1 MTRPSR
7 SAPAPASSRTLS
19 SILHAALSVPIGAG
33 LIAGWILLSRPGWF
47 ALLVLLPVALLL
59 WRPRYWLA
67 LLLALIPII
76 DLTAWTGNGYFAES
90 DALIGAALIAL
101 GLRGLHASERD
112 EAHLR
117 WNAGPLIVI
126 TLLWVSYIV
135 ALARGLTPLPAINAG
150 TFVLFGGNME
160 AVRLARGPLLALWC
174 LPFLTRTGLRGLAA
188 GAVLAMLGVASAVL
202 LERLSFTSLT
212 DFATDYRTTGS
223 FWEMHVGGAALDG
236 ALVLTWPITVWA
248 AVRGRGWLRVGAGLA
263 SLLGAYAILAGFTR
277 STYAAAG
284 VSLLVLLTLSLWQP
298 SARQRRSQPV
308 RWPIALLIT
317 TVLLAAAATFDSSGY
332 RGLVALLCLAVCG
345 WLAAGAAPDAPA
357 ASRGPVLV
365 GLACGIVLAGLAA
378 MLDALH
384 EKMVYL
390 QFIGIVVLAALS
402 TQPGRPR
409 RALGTVGAFAA
420 LAWSAIGAVRVA
432 DHWGGGEAG
441 TLMAVAALVLA
452 ALTSVPAL
460 AGRVAW
466 RIKRRHIVPL
476 LVALGCTGMTIAVAN
491 SYYAGARFST
501 IGADL
506 NTRIN
511 NWRQVVTLVDSP
523 SYALLGLGAGQFPL
537 AYRWKVI
544 DSLFSG
550 DVHLNSDG
558 QTTWATLDAPRHIQG
573 GEEVFRLTQRVRGNE
588 VVLPARLQF
597 RGRARTD
604 AVIGMELCRKHLI
617 YPAVCIGRNMT
628 IPGDGQWHL
637 LTWDAAADTNLD
649 GGPWYAYRPLTFAF
663 SPQATQAFD
672 VTGISLIDATGTE
685 RIDNGNFAFDGW
697 RWFSA
702 SDRQHLP
709 WHAKNVFLHMLVENG
724 ALGVVALGLAF
735 IVALVRLVGW
745 PGNMHPMAAPMA
757 ASLAGFLV
765 AGTFDSIIDAPR
777 VAFMLFLWLGIALG
791 LTGATAAGNANSTP
805 SSG

>member
-1 MTRPSR
+1 M
-7 SAPAPASSRTLS
+7 
-19 SILHAALSVPIGAG
+19 PIGAG
-33 LIAGWILLSRPGWF
+33 LIAGWVVLSRPGWA
-47 ALLVLLPVALLL
+47 ALLLILPATLLL
-59 WRPRYWLA
+59 WRPQYWLA

-76 DLTAWTGNGYFAES
+76 DRTAWTGNGYFAES

-101 GLRGLHASERD
+101 GLRGFSNNERD
-112 EAHLR
+112 ELHLS

-126 TLLWVSYIV
+126 ALLWLSYIV
-135 ALARGLTPLPAINAG
+135 ALARGLTPLPAINPG

-174 LPFLTRTGLRGLAA
+174 LPFLARTGLRGLTA
-188 GAVLAMLGVASAVL
+188 GAVLAMLGVAGAVL

-236 ALVLTWPITVWA
+236 ALVLTWPFTVWA
-248 AVRGRGWLRVGAGLA
+248 AVRARGWLRIAAGIA

-284 VSLLVLLTLSLWQP
+284 LSLAVLLTLSLWHP
-298 SARQRRSQPV
+298 SARQRRPQAV
-308 RWPIALLIT
+308 RWPIAILIV
-317 TVLLAAAATFDSSGY
+317 TVLLAAAATFDGSGY
-332 RGLVALLCLAVCG
+332 RGLTALLCLAVCG

-365 GLACGIVLAGLAA
+365 GLVCGVVLAGLSA
-378 MLDALH
+378 MLGVLH
-384 EKMVYL
+384 DKMLYL
-390 QFIGIVVLAALS
+390 QFVGIAALAAMS

-409 RALGTVGAFAA
+409 GPLGTVGAFAA

-432 DHWGGGEAG
+432 DHWGGGDAG
-441 TLMAVAALVLA
+441 VQMTVAAIVLV
-452 ALTSVPAL
+452 ALTSAPAL
-460 AGRVAW
+460 TGHVAW

-491 SYYAGARFST
+491 SYYAGTRFST
-501 IGADL
+501 VGADL

-511 NWRQVVTLVDSP
+511 NWRQVITLVDSP
-523 SYALLGLGAGQFPL
+523 SHALLGLGAGQFPL
-537 AYRWKVI
+537 AYRWKII

-573 GEEVFRLTQRVRGNE
+573 GEEVFRITQRVRGNE
-588 VVLPARLQF
+588 IVLPARLQF

-628 IPGDGQWHL
+628 IPGDGQWHQM
-637 LTWDAAADTNLD
+637 TWDAAAGTDLD

-672 VTGISLIDATGTE
+672 VTDISLIDATGTE
-685 RIDNGNFAFDGW
+685 RLDNGNFALDGW

-735 IVALVRLVGW
+735 IVALVRLVSW
-745 PGNMHPMAAPMA
+745 PGNMHPLAAPMA

-777 VAFMLFLWLGIALG
+777 VAFMLFVWLGAALG
-791 LTGATAAGNANSTP
+791 LSGIPPKGAARSA
-805 SSG
+805 SS